1 MKTNNKPAE
10 RVYIERNR
18 VIKDFGSRISDAEK
32 TLKGLNTFRKHAGAV
47 EIHGYTVMAA
57 SAEIDQE
64 KPACLVMPRYDGVVL
79 SELEDDDLRLAIT
92 IVSSWYAHQL
102 QKAEEEGQG
111 FIHGDPILQN
121 IIMDT
126 KRKQVIFIDAVCRET
141 TPKNIWLDLLLLTV
155 SISYRLGTSR
165 TREMQQIFYN
175 DIIKENRALQSRWL
189 LIRQFLLFSKFFLLA
204 DNRIRARSRAI
215 WVLLISALNFMRLLG
230 TSKIPLKNGG
240 FYIRFPGRDGP

>member
-10 RVYIERNR
+10 RVYIEGDR
-18 VIKDFGSRISDAEK
+18 VIKDFGTRIPDAEK
-32 TLKGLNTFRKHAGAV
+32 TCKRLNTFRKHAGTI

-57 SAEIDQE
+57 SAEIDKE
-64 KPACLVMPRYDGVVL
+64 KPACLVMPRYDGVML
-79 SELEDDDLRLAIT
+79 SELEDDDFRLAIT

-102 QKAEEEGQG
+102 EKAEVEGQG

-141 TPKNIWLDLLLLTV
+141 NPKNIWLDVLLLTV

-165 TREMQQIFYN
+165 TREVQQMFYY

-204 DNRIRARSRAI
+204 DHRIRARTRAI
-215 WVLLISALNFMRLLG
+215 AVLFISTLNFMRLLG
-230 TSKIPLKNGG
+230 SSRIPLKN
-240 FYIRFPGRDGP
+240 